1 MHFNAFPNYR
11 LEMNPNFIVFQHN
24 YDMSKAFV
32 ESLKSSSVWQS
43 IDAVKNG
50 RIYYFDEN
58 MNSYGSLTF
67 NLAADKLLEIYSK

>member
-1 MHFNAFPNYR
+1 MYFNAFPNYR

-58 MNSYGSLTF
+58 MNSYGPLTF
-67 NLAADKLLEIYSK
+67 NLASDKLLEIYSK